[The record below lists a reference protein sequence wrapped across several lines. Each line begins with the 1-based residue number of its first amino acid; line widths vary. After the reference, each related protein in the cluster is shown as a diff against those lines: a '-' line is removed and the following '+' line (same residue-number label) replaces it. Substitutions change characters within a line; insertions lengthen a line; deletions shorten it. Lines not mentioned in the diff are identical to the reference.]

1 MAARATSN
9 TALVSFALPE
19 ENSPFLLCMWLEETA
34 CLRVGSVQV
43 NSTSVGFDW
52 FSELAKLASLRPL
65 HSDSSE
71 NVRCK
76 VRLGDYRERSDRAQ
90 SCLCKFMYDF

>member
-1 MAARATSN
+1 M
-9 TALVSFALPE
+9 
-19 ENSPFLLCMWLEETA
+19 
-34 CLRVGSVQV
+34 GSVQV
-43 NSTSVGFDW
+43 NSTSVGVVW

-76 VRLGDYRERSDRAQ
+76 VRLGDYREKSDRAQ
-90 SCLCKFMYDF
+90 SCSSKFMYDC

>member
-1 MAARATSN
+1 
-9 TALVSFALPE
+9 
-19 ENSPFLLCMWLEETA
+19 MWLEEAA

-43 NSTSVGFDW
+43 NSTSVGVDW

-71 NVRCK
+71 KVRCK
-76 VRLGDYRERSDRAQ
+76 VRLGDYGDKQ
-90 SCLCKFMYDF
+90 